1 MPTEER
7 QHTYL
12 DAALNYRQRGWAVID
27 LDVGS
32 KSPGRPGWQH
42 ERFDEGALRE
52 RLSGGPRNVSI
63 LFGEPSGGL
72 VDVDLDCAEA
82 RSLADEFLPPTA
94 SVFGRPGSP
103 RSHRLYVVEPAPDY
117 EMFSDLAGDDKDRT
131 TLVEIR
137 SGGHHT
143 IVPRVCTRPGRSSPG
158 SRMVNQ

>member
-103 RSHRLYVVEPAPDY
+103 RPTTRCSRTLRGTTKTGRRLW
-117 EMFSDLAGDDKDRT
+117 
-131 TLVEIR
+131 R
-137 SGGHHT
+137 SGAGAST
-143 IVPRVCTRPGRSSPG
+143 LSCLRVCTRPGRSSPG
-158 SRMVNQ
+158 SR